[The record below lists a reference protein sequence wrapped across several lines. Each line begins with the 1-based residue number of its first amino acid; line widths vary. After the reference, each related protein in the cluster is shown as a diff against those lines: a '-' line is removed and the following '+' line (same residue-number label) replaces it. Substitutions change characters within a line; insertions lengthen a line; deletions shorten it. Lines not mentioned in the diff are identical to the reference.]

1 MELYSLFWQYQI
13 NNDRYT
19 KIMNQAV
26 AFKAMVKDW
35 LCTSCQNN
43 FKSTG
48 SLRAEN
54 LWCKHWTTELGI
66 NSKGYSYRG

>member
-54 LWCKHWTTELGI
+54 L
-66 NSKGYSYRG
+66 